1 MGTRSGCSD
10 CKKIAVSE
18 IPEKIRQMLRERE
31 DARAAR
37 DFARADE
44 IRDELAAA
52 GYEIR
57 DTPGG
62 AVVERAKAYETV
74 DPNTISS
81 TLDESADVEFSFHLL
96 YEGFPEDV
104 DRFLEGL
111 AKNCDLS
118 TSEVV
123 IVDNGSKDADR
134 IEGWARDRT
143 RVIHLDREVGWAAAR
158 NAGLKGARGEIVVL
172 VDLSI
177 EPIGDI
183 LAPLRDALADRSV
196 GLAGPFGLVS
206 ESMRE
211 WEPSAG
217 PEVDALEGY
226 LIATR
231 RGLLAEGLLS
241 EKFKWYRNADIDL
254 SFQVRA
260 QGRKAVVVPLPV
272 EKHVHRGWD
281 ALNET
286 ERAKRSKRNHYLFF
300 DRWKGRHD
308 LLISHR
314 H

>member
-1 MGTRSGCSD
+1 MAELPD
-10 CKKIAVSE
+10 E
-18 IPEKIRQMLRERE
+18 IEHLLRQREE
-31 DARAAR
+31 ARAAR
-37 DFARADE
+37 DFARADQ

-52 GYEIR
+52 GFEIR

-62 AVVERAKAYETV
+62 AVVDKTNAYETV
-74 DPNTISS
+74 DPTQLSS
-81 TLDESADVEFSFHLL
+81 RLDEAADVEFSFHLL

-104 DRFLEGL
+104 DRFLAGL
-111 AKNCDLS
+111 EKNCDLS
-118 TSEVV
+118 STEIV
-123 IVDNGSKDADR
+123 IVDNGSPDADLVER
-134 IEGWARDRT
+134 WAGERT
-143 RVIHLDREVGWAAAR
+143 SVLHLAREVGWAAAR

-172 VDLSI
+172 VDLSV
-177 EPIGDI
+177 EPTGDI
-183 LAPLRDALADRSV
+183 LTPLREALADPTV

-231 RGLLAEGLLS
+231 RGLLANGLLS

-254 SFQVRA
+254 SFQIRSE
-260 QGRKAVVVPLPV
+260 GLKAMVVPLPV
-272 EKHVHRGWD
+272 EKHVHRGWESLD
-281 ALNET
+281 EA

-308 LLISHR
+308 LLLSHR
-314 H
+314 E

>member
-1 MGTRSGCSD
+1 VR
-10 CKKIAVSE
+10 E
-18 IPEKIRQMLRERE
+18 IPEEIRQLLRERE

-37 DFARADE
+37 NFARADQ
-44 IRDELAAA
+44 IRDQLMAA

-62 AVVERAKAYETV
+62 AVVEKTQAYETV
-74 DPNTISS
+74 DPNGISS
-81 TLDESADVEFSFHLL
+81 TLDESAELEFSLHLL

-104 DRFLEGL
+104 DRFLGGL
-111 AKNCDLS
+111 EKNCDLS
-118 TSEVV
+118 STEIV
-123 IVDNGSKDADR
+123 IVDNATPDAGR
-134 IEGWARDRT
+134 VERWAGERT
-143 RVIHLDREVGWAAAR
+143 RVVHLDREVGWAAAR

-172 VDLSI
+172 ADLSI

-183 LAPLRDALADRSV
+183 LTPLREALADRSV
-196 GLAGPFGLVS
+196 GLAGPFGLIS

-226 LIATR
+226 LIATK

-254 SFQVRA
+254 SFQIRSR
-260 QGRKAVVVPLPV
+260 GLKALVVPVPV
-272 EKHVHRGWD
+272 EKHAHRGWE
-281 ALNET
+281 ALDED
-286 ERAKRSKRNHYLFF
+286 ERAKRSKRNHYIFF